1 MPSKQETKPSRI
13 KANKDR
19 YRTAQAVAWQ
29 HLEQLLGKA
38 YKVLDRELN
47 DRQTVIL
54 CDRDGAPRL
63 TDNGTPMTTEIGGNW
78 QAAKFVL
85 EKMTQSAS
93 GLLTRE
99 IQADLSTMEGVMN
112 AAQEVLD
119 SLFRREISVG
129 DAKQVIELLIRYAA
143 LRAYDGIAELR
154 ALLMDIENKTVSG
167 VARPAGGAVLPGTPK
182 WGRLTPESETSNVKP
197 AE

>member
-1 MPSKQETKPSRI
+1 MPSKQETKPSRM

-19 YRTAQAVAWQ
+19 YRTAQAIAWK
-29 HLEQLLGKA
+29 HMEQLLDKA

-54 CDRDGAPRL
+54 TDENGAIMIDDKGLPV
-63 TDNGTPMTTEIGGNW
+63 TAQIGGNW

-99 IQADLSTMEGVMN
+99 IRADLSTMEGVMA
-112 AAQEVLD
+112 AAQEILD

-182 WGRLTPESETSNVKP
+182 WGNLTPKSPTANTEP

>member
-1 MPSKQETKPSRI
+1 MPSKQETKPSRM

-19 YRTAQAVAWQ
+19 YRTAQAIAWK
-29 HLEQLLGKA
+29 HMEQLLDKA

-54 CDRDGAPRL
+54 CDRDGAPQL
-63 TDNGTPMTTEIGGNW
+63 TEQGLPITAEIGGNW

-99 IQADLSTMEGVMN
+99 IEADLSTMEGVMA

-129 DAKQVIELLIRYAA
+129 DAQKVIELLIRYAA
-143 LRAYDGIAELR
+143 LRAYDGIQELR
-154 ALLMDIENKTVSG
+154 ALLMDVENKTMNG
-167 VARPAGGAVLPGTPK
+167 TARPAGGAIAAGTPK
-182 WGRLTPESETSNVKP
+182 WGNLSKDTPTANTEP

>member
-1 MPSKQETKPSRI
+1 MPSKQATKPAVM
-13 KANKDR
+13 KANKER
-19 YRTAQAVAWQ
+19 YRTAQAIAWG
-29 HLEQLLGKA
+29 HMEQLLGKA

-47 DRQTVIL
+47 DRTTVIL
-54 CDRDGAPRL
+54 
-63 TDNGTPMTTEIGGNW
+63 TDEMGGPLLDEKGLPVTAQIGGNW

-99 IQADLSTMEGVMN
+99 IQADLSSMEGVMN

-143 LRAYDGIAELR
+143 LRAYDGIQELR
-154 ALLMDIENKTVSG
+154 ALLLDVENKTMNG
-167 VARPAGGAVLPGTPK
+167 TARPVGGAIAAGTPK
-182 WGRLTPESETSNVKP
+182 WGGLSKDTPTANTEP

>member
-1 MPSKQETKPSRI
+1 MSKTGDMRK
-13 KANKDR
+13 NKGR
-19 YRTAQAVAWQ
+19 YRTAQAIAWG
-29 HLEQLLGKA
+29 HMEQLLDKA

-54 CDRDGAPRL
+54 CDRDGAPML
-63 TDNGTPMTTEIGGNW
+63 SEGGVPMTTEIGGNW

-99 IQADLSTMEGVMN
+99 IQADLSTMEGVMA

-129 DAKQVIELLIRYAA
+129 DAQKVIELLIRYAA
-143 LRAYDGIAELR
+143 LRAYDGIQELR
-154 ALLMDIENKTVSG
+154 ALLLDVENKTVSG
-167 VARPAGGAVLPGTPK
+167 VARPAGGTVLPGTPK
-182 WGRLTPESETSNVKP
+182 WGNLTPKSPTANTEP

>member
-1 MPSKQETKPSRI
+1 MPSKQETKPSVM
-13 KANKDR
+13 KANKAR
-19 YRTAQAVAWQ
+19 YRTAQAIAWTHME
-29 HLEQLLGKA
+29 HLLDKA

-54 CDRDGAPRL
+54 
-63 TDNGTPMTTEIGGNW
+63 TDENGGPMLDEKGLPVTAQIGGNW

-99 IQADLSTMEGVMN
+99 IQADLSSMEGVMA
-112 AAQEVLD
+112 AAQEILD

-143 LRAYDGIAELR
+143 LRAYDGIQELR
-154 ALLMDIENKTVSG
+154 ALLLDVENKTMNG
-167 VARPAGGAVLPGTPK
+167 TARPAGAIAAGTPK
-182 WGRLTPESETSNVKP
+182 WGGLTPTSKTANEVP
-197 AE
+197 GE

>member
-1 MPSKQETKPSRI
+1 MPSKQETKPSRM

-19 YRTAQAVAWQ
+19 YRTAQAIAWK
-29 HLEQLLGKA
+29 HMEQLLDKA

-54 CDRDGAPRL
+54 CDRDGAPQL
-63 TDNGTPMTTEIGGNW
+63 TEQGLPITAEIGGNW

-99 IQADLSTMEGVMN
+99 IEADLSTMEGVMA

-129 DAKQVIELLIRYAA
+129 DAQKVIELLIRYAA
-143 LRAYDGIAELR
+143 LRAYDGIQELR
-154 ALLMDIENKTVSG
+154 ALLMDVENKTVSARAPG
-167 VARPAGGAVLPGTPK
+167 SAVAGTPT
-182 WGRLTPESETSNVKP
+182 WGRLSADTKTANDVPGE
-197 AE
+197 

>member
-1 MPSKQETKPSRI
+1 MPSKQETKPSRM

-19 YRTAQAVAWQ
+19 YRTAQAIAWG
-29 HLEQLLGKA
+29 HMEQLLDKA

-54 CDRDGAPRL
+54 CDRDGAPML
-63 TDNGTPMTTEIGGNW
+63 TEEGVPITTEIGGNW

-99 IQADLSTMEGVMN
+99 IQADLSTMEGVMA

-129 DAKQVIELLIRYAA
+129 DAQKVIELLIRYAA
-143 LRAYDGIAELR
+143 LRAYDGIQELR
-154 ALLMDIENKTVSG
+154 ALLMDVEGKTMNG
-167 VARPAGGAVLPGTPK
+167 VARPAGAVITGTPK
-182 WGRLTPESETSNVKP
+182 WGRLTPESETANDKP

>member
-1 MPSKQETKPSRI
+1 MKQ
-13 KANKDR
+13 NKER
-19 YRTAQAVAWQ
+19 YRTAQAIAWG
-29 HLEQLLGKA
+29 HMEQLLGKA

-54 CDRDGAPRL
+54 CDRDGGL
-63 TDNGTPMTTEIGGNW
+63 MLKEDGTPMTTEIGGNW

-129 DAKQVIELLIRYAA
+129 DAQKVIELLIRYAA
-143 LRAYDGIAELR
+143 LRAYDGIQELR
-154 ALLMDIENKTVSG
+154 ALLLDVENKTV